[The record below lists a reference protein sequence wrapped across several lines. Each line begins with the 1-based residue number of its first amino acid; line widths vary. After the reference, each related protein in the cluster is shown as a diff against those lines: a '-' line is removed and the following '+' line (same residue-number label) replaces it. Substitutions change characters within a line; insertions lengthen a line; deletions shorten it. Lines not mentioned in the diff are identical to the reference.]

1 MIFYIY
7 ILFERVYVK
16 GSVIM
21 MKRVLMA
28 TLCLSCVTL
37 GGHAIDINI
46 PGADPTVSK
55 DAYQN
60 YRKTDADAQ
69 QMERDVE
76 KDIKTYM
83 PKQVVGN
90 GEFDLNDIIYSNREL
105 NHALDFS
112 SSIFILKEDGANVK
126 FTMPYS
132 SRYGNT
138 EKIADGTPAFRNAM
152 IMSPDGM
159 MAYELRHQPAGNN
172 WEDSKIPYSKL
183 TVDDMKVIAEKT
195 AGVFRGDDHSLY
207 AGKFTY
213 PTVEKATW
221 DVTYAKDAP
230 MVGSLNFT
238 MKNTPTISYHVGY
251 NFMPRKQFS
260 VLKAQGVDKTKDM
273 IMSPLV
279 NYVLPSIEPAKD
291 IFSKSKAL
299 TINDFTFLTLKTSK
313 MIREDKNDS
322 YMYVYDS
329 DQYREGI
336 MVMPVEADDIQH
348 PDKIFPKAVRS
359 IILTDKYSM
368 HQPIQFA
375 TVWNDAMPS
384 VYIQIKRPKTT
395 IYMLISHDKQ
405 YVYNHFIMT
414 NNARPLIEKDLRD
427 IVQYVDTNNNKD
439 YYNTFLSGLGAK
451 MPKDMATVDIK
462 STK

>member
-1 MIFYIY
+1 
-7 ILFERVYVK
+7 
-16 GSVIM
+16 M
-21 MKRVLMA
+21 MKRALMVA
-28 TLCLSCVTL
+28 LCFSFVTL
-37 GGHAIDINI
+37 GSQAIDINI
-46 PGADPTVSK
+46 PGADSTVSK

-60 YRKTDADAQ
+60 YRKTNADAR
-69 QMERDVE
+69 QMERNVE
-76 KDIKTYM
+76 TDIKTYM

-90 GEFDLNDIIYSNREL
+90 GELDLNDVIYSNREL

-112 SSIFILKEDGANVK
+112 LSVFILKEDGANIK

-138 EKIADGTPAFRNAM
+138 EKIEDGTSIFRNAM
-152 IMSPDGM
+152 IMSPNGVIG
-159 MAYELRHQPAGNN
+159 YELRHQPAGNN

-183 TVDDMKVIAEKT
+183 TIDDMKAIAEKT

-221 DVTYAKDAP
+221 DVTYAKDVP

-260 VLKAQGVDKTKDM
+260 VLKAQGVDKAQDM

-291 IFSKSKAL
+291 ILSKSKAL
-299 TINDFTFLTLKTSK
+299 KINDFTFLTLKTSK
-313 MIREDKNDS
+313 MIREDKNNS

-336 MVMPVEADDIQH
+336 MVMPVEDEDIQH
-348 PDKIFPKAVRS
+348 PEKIFPKAVRS
-359 IILTDKYSM
+359 IILNDKYSKR
-368 HQPIQFA
+368 QPIQFA

-384 VYIQIKRPKTT
+384 VYMQIKRPKTT

-414 NNARPLIEKDLRD
+414 YNTSSLVEKDLRD
-427 IVQYVDTNNNKD
+427 IVQYIDTNNNKD
-439 YYNTFLSGLGAK
+439 YYNTFQSGLGAK
-451 MPKDMATVDIK
+451 MPNDMATVDIK
-462 STK
+462 NTK

>member
-1 MIFYIY
+1 
-7 ILFERVYVK
+7 
-16 GSVIM
+16 M
-21 MKRVLMA
+21 MKRALLT
-28 TLCLSCVTL
+28 TLCFSFVTL
-37 GGHAIDINI
+37 GSQAIDINI
-46 PGADPTVSK
+46 PGADSTVSK

-60 YRKTDADAQ
+60 YRKTNADAR
-69 QMERDVE
+69 QMEWNVE
-76 KDIKTYM
+76 TDIKTYM

-90 GEFDLNDIIYSNREL
+90 GELDLNDVIYSNREL

-112 SSIFILKEDGANVK
+112 SSVFILKEDGANIK

-138 EKIADGTPAFRNAM
+138 EKIEDGTSIFRNAM
-152 IMSPDGM
+152 IMSPNGVIG
-159 MAYELRHQPAGNN
+159 YELRHQPAGNN

-183 TVDDMKVIAEKT
+183 TIDDMKAIAEKT

-260 VLKAQGVDKTKDM
+260 VLKAQGVDKAQDM

-291 IFSKSKAL
+291 ILSKSKAL
-299 TINDFTFLTLKTSK
+299 KINDFTFLTLKTSK
-313 MIREDKNDS
+313 MIREDKNNS

-336 MVMPVEADDIQH
+336 MVMPVEDEDIQH
-348 PDKIFPKAVRS
+348 PEKIFPKAVRS
-359 IILTDKYSM
+359 IILNDKYSKR
-368 HQPIQFA
+368 QPIQFA

-384 VYIQIKRPKTT
+384 VYMQIKRPKTT

-414 NNARPLIEKDLRD
+414 YNTSSLVEKDLRD
-427 IVQYVDTNNNKD
+427 IVQYIDTNNNKD
-439 YYNTFLSGLGAK
+439 YYNTFQSGLGAK
-451 MPKDMATVDIK
+451 MPNDMATVDIK
-462 STK
+462 NTK

>member
-1 MIFYIY
+1 
-7 ILFERVYVK
+7 
-16 GSVIM
+16 M
-21 MKRVLMA
+21 MKRALLA
-28 TLCLSCVTL
+28 TLCFSFVTL
-37 GGHAIDINI
+37 GSQAIDINI
-46 PGADPTVSK
+46 PGADSTVSK
-55 DAYQN
+55 DAFQN
-60 YRKTDADAQ
+60 YRKTDADAR
-69 QMERDVE
+69 QMERNVE
-76 KDIKTYM
+76 TDIKTYM

-90 GEFDLNDIIYSNREL
+90 GELDLNDVIYSNREL

-112 SSIFILKEDGANVK
+112 SSVFILKEDGANIK

-138 EKIADGTPAFRNAM
+138 EKIEDGTSAFRNAM
-152 IMSPDGM
+152 IMSPNGVIG
-159 MAYELRHQPAGNN
+159 YELRHQPAGNN

-183 TVDDMKVIAEKT
+183 IIDDMKAIAEKT

-260 VLKAQGVDKTKDM
+260 VLKAQGVDKAQDM

-291 IFSKSKAL
+291 ILSKSKAL
-299 TINDFTFLTLKTSK
+299 KINDFTFLTLKTSK
-313 MIREDKNDS
+313 MIREDKNNS

-336 MVMPVEADDIQH
+336 MVMPVEDEDIQH
-348 PDKIFPKAVRS
+348 PEKIFPKAVRS
-359 IILTDKYSM
+359 IILNDKYSKR
-368 HQPIQFA
+368 QPIQFA

-384 VYIQIKRPKTT
+384 VYMQIKRPKTT

-414 NNARPLIEKDLRD
+414 YNTSSLVEKDLRD
-427 IVQYVDTNNNKD
+427 IVQYIDTNNNKD
-439 YYNTFLSGLGAK
+439 YYNTFQSGLGAK
-451 MPKDMATVDIK
+451 MPNDMATVDIK
-462 STK
+462 NTK

>member
-1 MIFYIY
+1 
-7 ILFERVYVK
+7 
-16 GSVIM
+16 M
-21 MKRVLMA
+21 MKRALLA
-28 TLCLSCVTL
+28 TLCFSFVTL
-37 GGHAIDINI
+37 GSQAIDINI
-46 PGADPTVSK
+46 PGADSTVSK
-55 DAYQN
+55 DAFQN
-60 YRKTDADAQ
+60 YRKTDADAR
-69 QMERDVE
+69 QMERNVE
-76 KDIKTYM
+76 TDIKTYM

-90 GEFDLNDIIYSNREL
+90 GELDLNDVIYSNREL

-112 SSIFILKEDGANVK
+112 SSVFILKEDGANIK

-138 EKIADGTPAFRNAM
+138 EKIEDGTSAFRNAM
-152 IMSPDGM
+152 IMSPNGVIG
-159 MAYELRHQPAGNN
+159 YELRHQPAGNN

-183 TVDDMKVIAEKT
+183 TIDDMKAIAEKT

-260 VLKAQGVDKTKDM
+260 VLKEQGVDKAQDM

-291 IFSKSKAL
+291 ILSKSKAL
-299 TINDFTFLTLKTSK
+299 KINDFTFLTLKTSK
-313 MIREDKNDS
+313 MIREDKNNS

-329 DQYREGI
+329 NQYREGI
-336 MVMPVEADDIQH
+336 MVMPVEDEDIQH
-348 PDKIFPKAVRS
+348 PEKIFPKAVRS
-359 IILTDKYSM
+359 IILNDKYSKR
-368 HQPIQFA
+368 QPIQFA
-375 TVWNDAMPS
+375 TVWNDALPS
-384 VYIQIKRPKTT
+384 VYMQIKRPKTT

-414 NNARPLIEKDLRD
+414 YNTSSLVEKDLRD

-439 YYNTFLSGLGAK
+439 YYNTFQSGLGAK
-451 MPKDMATVDIK
+451 MPNDMATVDIK
-462 STK
+462 NTK

>member
-1 MIFYIY
+1 
-7 ILFERVYVK
+7 
-16 GSVIM
+16 M
-21 MKRVLMA
+21 MKRALLT
-28 TLCLSCVTL
+28 TLCFSFVTL
-37 GGHAIDINI
+37 GSQAIDINI

-55 DAYQN
+55 DSYQN
-60 YRKTDADAQ
+60 YRKTDADAR
-69 QMERDVE
+69 QMERNVE
-76 KDIKTYM
+76 TDIKTYM

-90 GEFDLNDIIYSNREL
+90 GELDLNDVIYSNREL

-112 SSIFILKEDGANVK
+112 SSVFILKEDGANVK

-138 EKIADGTPAFRNAM
+138 EKIEDGTSAFRNAM
-152 IMSPDGM
+152 IMSPNGVIG
-159 MAYELRHQPAGNN
+159 YELRHQPAGNN

-183 TVDDMKVIAEKT
+183 TIDDMKAIAEKT

-207 AGKFTY
+207 AGKFMY
-213 PTVEKATW
+213 PPIEKATW
-221 DVTYAKDAP
+221 DVTYAKGAP

-238 MKNTPTISYHVGY
+238 MKNTPTISYHIGY

-260 VLKAQGVDKTKDM
+260 VLKAQGVDKAQDM
-273 IMSPLV
+273 IMSSLV

-291 IFSKSKAL
+291 ILSKSKAL
-299 TINDFTFLTLKTSK
+299 KINEFTFLTLKTSK
-313 MIREDKNDS
+313 MMREDKNNS

-336 MVMPVEADDIQH
+336 MVMPVEDEDIQH
-348 PDKIFPKAVRS
+348 PEKIFPKAVRS
-359 IILTDKYSM
+359 IILNDKYSKR
-368 HQPIQFA
+368 QPIQFA

-384 VYIQIKRPKTT
+384 VYMQIKRPKTT

-405 YVYNHFIMT
+405 YVYNHFIMSYNT
-414 NNARPLIEKDLRD
+414 SALVEKDLRD

-439 YYNTFLSGLGAK
+439 YYNTFQSGLGAK
-451 MPKDMATVDIK
+451 MPNDMATVDIK
-462 STK
+462 NTK

>member
-1 MIFYIY
+1 
-7 ILFERVYVK
+7 
-16 GSVIM
+16 M
-21 MKRVLMA
+21 MKRALLT
-28 TLCLSCVTL
+28 TLCFSFVTL
-37 GGHAIDINI
+37 GSQAIDINI

-55 DAYQN
+55 DSYQN
-60 YRKTDADAQ
+60 YRKTDADAR
-69 QMERDVE
+69 QMERNVE
-76 KDIKTYM
+76 TDIKTYM

-90 GEFDLNDIIYSNREL
+90 GELDLNDVIYSNREL

-112 SSIFILKEDGANVK
+112 SSVFILKEDGANIK

-138 EKIADGTPAFRNAM
+138 EKIEDGTSAFRNAM
-152 IMSPDGM
+152 IMSPNGVIG
-159 MAYELRHQPAGNN
+159 YELRHQPAGNN

-183 TVDDMKVIAEKT
+183 IIDDMKAIAEKT

-260 VLKAQGVDKTKDM
+260 VLKAQGVDKAQDM

-291 IFSKSKAL
+291 ILSKSKAL
-299 TINDFTFLTLKTSK
+299 KINDFTFLTLKTSK
-313 MIREDKNDS
+313 MIREDKNNS

-336 MVMPVEADDIQH
+336 MVMPVEDEDIQH
-348 PDKIFPKAVRS
+348 PEKIFPKAVRS
-359 IILTDKYSM
+359 IILNDKYSKR
-368 HQPIQFA
+368 QPIQFA

-384 VYIQIKRPKTT
+384 VYMQIKRPKTT

-414 NNARPLIEKDLRD
+414 YNTSSLVEKDLRD
-427 IVQYVDTNNNKD
+427 IVQYIDTNNNKD
-439 YYNTFLSGLGAK
+439 YYNTFQSGLGAK
-451 MPKDMATVDIK
+451 MPNDMATVDIK
-462 STK
+462 NTK

>member
-1 MIFYIY
+1 
-7 ILFERVYVK
+7 
-16 GSVIM
+16 M
-21 MKRVLMA
+21 MKRALMVA
-28 TLCLSCVTL
+28 LCFSFVTL
-37 GGHAIDINI
+37 GSQAIDINI

-55 DAYQN
+55 DSYQN
-60 YRKTDADAQ
+60 YRKTDADAR
-69 QMERDVE
+69 QMERNIE
-76 KDIKTYM
+76 TDIKTYM

-90 GEFDLNDIIYSNREL
+90 GELDLNDVIYSNREL

-112 SSIFILKEDGANVK
+112 SSVFILKEDGANIK

-138 EKIADGTPAFRNAM
+138 EKIEDGTSAFRNAM
-152 IMSPDGM
+152 IMSPNGVIG
-159 MAYELRHQPAGNN
+159 YELRHQPAGNN

-183 TVDDMKVIAEKT
+183 TIDDMKAIAEKT

-221 DVTYAKDAP
+221 DVTYAKDVP

-260 VLKAQGVDKTKDM
+260 VLKAQGVDKAQDM

-291 IFSKSKAL
+291 ILSKSKAL
-299 TINDFTFLTLKTSK
+299 KINDFTFLTLKTSK
-313 MIREDKNDS
+313 MIREDKNNS

-336 MVMPVEADDIQH
+336 MVMPVEDEDIQH
-348 PDKIFPKAVRS
+348 PEKIFPKAVRS
-359 IILTDKYSM
+359 IILNDKYSKR
-368 HQPIQFA
+368 QPIQFA

-384 VYIQIKRPKTT
+384 VYMQIKRPKTT

-414 NNARPLIEKDLRD
+414 YNTSSLVEKDLRD
-427 IVQYVDTNNNKD
+427 IVQYIDTNNNKD
-439 YYNTFLSGLGAK
+439 YYNTFQSGLGAK
-451 MPKDMATVDIK
+451 MPNDMATVDIK
-462 STK
+462 NTK

>member
-1 MIFYIY
+1 
-7 ILFERVYVK
+7 
-16 GSVIM
+16 M
-21 MKRVLMA
+21 MKRALMA
-28 TLCLSCVTL
+28 ALCFSFVTL
-37 GGHAIDINI
+37 GSQAIDINI
-46 PGADPTVSK
+46 PGADLTVSK

-112 SSIFILKEDGANVK
+112 SSVFILKEDGANVK

-138 EKIADGTPAFRNAM
+138 EKIEDGTSAFRNAM
-152 IMSPDGM
+152 IMSPNGVIG
-159 MAYELRHQPAGNN
+159 YELRHQPAGNN

-183 TVDDMKVIAEKT
+183 TIDDMKAIAEKT

-207 AGKFTY
+207 AGKFMY

-221 DVTYAKDAP
+221 DVTYAKGAT

-238 MKNTPTISYHVGY
+238 MKNTPTISYHIGY
-251 NFMPRKQFS
+251 NFMPRKQVS
-260 VLKAQGVDKTKDM
+260 VLQTQGVDKAQEL

-279 NYVLPSIEPAKD
+279 NYVLPSIEPAKNTL
-291 IFSKSKAL
+291 SKGKAL
-299 TINDFTFLTLKTSK
+299 KINDFTFLTLKTSK

-336 MVMPVEADDIQH
+336 MVMPVEDEDIQH
-348 PDKIFPKAVRS
+348 PEKIFPKAVRS
-359 IILTDKYSM
+359 IILNDKYSKR
-368 HQPIQFA
+368 QPIQFA

-384 VYIQIKRPKTT
+384 VYMQIKRPKTT

-414 NNARPLIEKDLRD
+414 YNTSSLNEKDLRD
-427 IVQYVDTNNNKD
+427 IVQYVDTNNDKD
-439 YYNTFLSGLGAK
+439 YYNTFQSGLGAK
-451 MPKDMATVDIK
+451 MPNDMATVDIK
-462 STK
+462 NTK

>member
-1 MIFYIY
+1 
-7 ILFERVYVK
+7 
-16 GSVIM
+16 M
-21 MKRVLMA
+21 MKRALMA
-28 TLCLSCVTL
+28 ALCFSFVTL
-37 GGHAIDINI
+37 GSQAIDINI

-55 DAYQN
+55 DSYQN
-60 YRKTDADAQ
+60 YRKTDADAR
-69 QMERDVE
+69 QMERNVE
-76 KDIKTYM
+76 TDIKTYM

-90 GEFDLNDIIYSNREL
+90 GELDLNDVIYSNREL

-112 SSIFILKEDGANVK
+112 SSVFILKEDGANIK

-138 EKIADGTPAFRNAM
+138 EKIEDGTSAFRNAM
-152 IMSPDGM
+152 IMSPNGVIG
-159 MAYELRHQPAGNN
+159 YELRHQPAGNN

-183 TVDDMKVIAEKT
+183 TIDDMKAIAEKT

-260 VLKAQGVDKTKDM
+260 VLKEQGVDKAQDM

-291 IFSKSKAL
+291 ILSKSKAL
-299 TINDFTFLTLKTSK
+299 KINDFTFLTLKTSK
-313 MIREDKNDS
+313 MIREDKNNS

-329 DQYREGI
+329 NQYREGI
-336 MVMPVEADDIQH
+336 MVMPVEDEDIQH
-348 PDKIFPKAVRS
+348 PEKIFPKAVRS
-359 IILTDKYSM
+359 IILNDKYSKR
-368 HQPIQFA
+368 QPIQFA
-375 TVWNDAMPS
+375 TVWNDALPS
-384 VYIQIKRPKTT
+384 VYMQIKRPKTT

-414 NNARPLIEKDLRD
+414 YNTSSLVEKDLRD

-439 YYNTFLSGLGAK
+439 YYNTFQSGLGAK
-451 MPKDMATVDIK
+451 MPNDMATVDIK
-462 STK
+462 NTK

>member
-1 MIFYIY
+1 
-7 ILFERVYVK
+7 
-16 GSVIM
+16 M
-21 MKRVLMA
+21 MKRALMA
-28 TLCLSCVTL
+28 ALCFSFVTL
-37 GGHAIDINI
+37 GSQAIDINI
-46 PGADPTVSK
+46 PGADSTVSK

-60 YRKTDADAQ
+60 YRKTNADAR
-69 QMERDVE
+69 QMEWNVE
-76 KDIKTYM
+76 TDIKTYM

-90 GEFDLNDIIYSNREL
+90 GELDLNDVIYSNREL

-112 SSIFILKEDGANVK
+112 SSVFILKEDGANVK

-138 EKIADGTPAFRNAM
+138 EKIEDGTSAFRNAM
-152 IMSPDGM
+152 IMSPNGVIG
-159 MAYELRHQPAGNN
+159 YELRHQPAGNN

-183 TVDDMKVIAEKT
+183 TIDDMKAIAEKT
-195 AGVFRGDDHSLY
+195 AGVFCGDDHSLY

-260 VLKAQGVDKTKDM
+260 VLKAQGVDKAQDM

-291 IFSKSKAL
+291 ILSKSKAL
-299 TINDFTFLTLKTSK
+299 KINDFTFLTLKTSK
-313 MIREDKNDS
+313 MIREDKNNS

-336 MVMPVEADDIQH
+336 MVMPVEDEDIQH
-348 PDKIFPKAVRS
+348 PEKIFPKAVRS
-359 IILTDKYSM
+359 IILNDKYSKR
-368 HQPIQFA
+368 QPIQFA

-384 VYIQIKRPKTT
+384 VYMQIKRPKTT

-414 NNARPLIEKDLRD
+414 YNTSSLVEKDLRD
-427 IVQYVDTNNNKD
+427 IVQYIDTNNNKD
-439 YYNTFLSGLGAK
+439 YYNTFQSGLGAK
-451 MPKDMATVDIK
+451 MPNDMATVDIK
-462 STK
+462 NTK

>member
-1 MIFYIY
+1 
-7 ILFERVYVK
+7 
-16 GSVIM
+16 M
-21 MKRVLMA
+21 MKRALMA
-28 TLCLSCVTL
+28 ALCFSFVTL
-37 GGHAIDINI
+37 GSQAIDINI
-46 PGADPTVSK
+46 PGADSTVSK

-60 YRKTDADAQ
+60 YRKTNADAR
-69 QMERDVE
+69 QMEWNVE
-76 KDIKTYM
+76 TDIKTYM

-90 GEFDLNDIIYSNREL
+90 GELDLNDVIYSNREL

-112 SSIFILKEDGANVK
+112 SSVFILKEDGANVK

-138 EKIADGTPAFRNAM
+138 EKIEDGTSAFRNAM
-152 IMSPDGM
+152 IMSPNGVIG
-159 MAYELRHQPAGNN
+159 YELRHQPAGNN

-183 TVDDMKVIAEKT
+183 TIDDMKAIAEKT

-260 VLKAQGVDKTKDM
+260 VLKAQGVDKAQDM

-279 NYVLPSIEPAKD
+279 NYVLPSIEPAKG
-291 IFSKSKAL
+291 ILSKSKAL
-299 TINDFTFLTLKTSK
+299 KINDFTFLTLKTSK
-313 MIREDKNDS
+313 MIREDKNNS

-336 MVMPVEADDIQH
+336 MVMPVEDEDIQH
-348 PDKIFPKAVRS
+348 PEKIFPKAVRS
-359 IILTDKYSM
+359 IILNDKYSKR
-368 HQPIQFA
+368 QPIQFA

-384 VYIQIKRPKTT
+384 VYMQIKRPKTT

-414 NNARPLIEKDLRD
+414 YNTSSLVEKDLRD
-427 IVQYVDTNNNKD
+427 IVQYIDTNNNKD
-439 YYNTFLSGLGAK
+439 YYNTFQSGLGAK
-451 MPKDMATVDIK
+451 MPNDMATVDIK
-462 STK
+462 NTK

>member
-1 MIFYIY
+1 
-7 ILFERVYVK
+7 
-16 GSVIM
+16 M
-21 MKRVLMA
+21 MKRALMVA
-28 TLCLSCVTL
+28 LGFSFVTL
-37 GGHAIDINI
+37 GSQAIDINI

-112 SSIFILKEDGANVK
+112 SSVFILKEDGANVK

-138 EKIADGTPAFRNAM
+138 EKIEDGTSAFRNAM
-152 IMSPDGM
+152 IMSPNGVIG
-159 MAYELRHQPAGNN
+159 YELRHQPAGNN

-183 TVDDMKVIAEKT
+183 TIDDMKAIAEKT

-207 AGKFTY
+207 AGKFMY
-213 PTVEKATW
+213 PPIEKATW
-221 DVTYAKDAP
+221 DVTYAKGAP

-238 MKNTPTISYHVGY
+238 MKNTPTISYHIGY

-260 VLKAQGVDKTKDM
+260 VLKAQGVDKAQDM
-273 IMSPLV
+273 IMSSLV

-299 TINDFTFLTLKTSK
+299 KINEFTFLTLKTSK
-313 MIREDKNDS
+313 MMREDKNNS

-336 MVMPVEADDIQH
+336 MVMPVEDEDIQH
-348 PDKIFPKAVRS
+348 PEKIFPKAVRS
-359 IILTDKYSM
+359 IILNDKYSKR
-368 HQPIQFA
+368 QPIQFA

-384 VYIQIKRPKTT
+384 VYMQIKRPKTT

-414 NNARPLIEKDLRD
+414 YNTNSLVEKYLRD

-439 YYNTFLSGLGAK
+439 YYNTFQSGLGAK
-451 MPKDMATVDIK
+451 MPNDMATVDIK
-462 STK
+462 NAK

>member
-1 MIFYIY
+1 
-7 ILFERVYVK
+7 
-16 GSVIM
+16 M

-55 DAYQN
+55 NAYQN

-138 EKIADGTPAFRNAM
+138 EKIADGTPAFRN
-152 IMSPDGM
+152 
-159 MAYELRHQPAGNN
+159 
-172 WEDSKIPYSKL
+172 
-183 TVDDMKVIAEKT
+183 
-195 AGVFRGDDHSLY
+195 Y

-251 NFMPRKQFS
+251 NFMPRRQFS
-260 VLKAQGVDKTKDM
+260 VLKSQGVDKAKDT

-291 IFSKSKAL
+291 ILSKSKAL
-299 TINDFTFLTLKTSK
+299 RINDFTFLTLKTSK

-336 MVMPVEADDIQH
+336 MVMPVEAEDIQH
-348 PDKIFPKAVRS
+348 PEKIFPKAVRS

-384 VYIQIKRPKTT
+384 VYMQIKRPKTT

-414 NNARPLIEKDLRD
+414 YNTSSLVEKDLRD
-427 IVQYVDTNNNKD
+427 ILQYVDTNNNKD
-439 YYNTFLSGLGAK
+439 YYNTFQSGLGAK

-462 STK
+462 NAK

>member
-1 MIFYIY
+1 
-7 ILFERVYVK
+7 
-16 GSVIM
+16 M
-21 MKRVLMA
+21 MKRALMA
-28 TLCLSCVTL
+28 ALCFSFVTL
-37 GGHAIDINI
+37 GSQAIDINI
-46 PGADPTVSK
+46 PGADSTVSK

-60 YRKTDADAQ
+60 YRKTNADAR
-69 QMERDVE
+69 QMEWNVE
-76 KDIKTYM
+76 TDIKTYM

-90 GEFDLNDIIYSNREL
+90 GELDLNDVIYSNREL

-112 SSIFILKEDGANVK
+112 SSVFILKEDGANVK

-138 EKIADGTPAFRNAM
+138 EKIEDGTSAFRNAM
-152 IMSPDGM
+152 IMSPNGVIG
-159 MAYELRHQPAGNN
+159 YELRHQPAGNN

-183 TVDDMKVIAEKT
+183 TIDDMKAIAEKT

-260 VLKAQGVDKTKDM
+260 VLKAQGVDKAQDM

-291 IFSKSKAL
+291 ILSKSKAL
-299 TINDFTFLTLKTSK
+299 KINDFTFLTLKTSK
-313 MIREDKNDS
+313 MIREDKNNS

-329 DQYREGI
+329 NQYREGI
-336 MVMPVEADDIQH
+336 MVMPVEDEDIQH
-348 PDKIFPKAVRS
+348 PEKIFPKAVRS
-359 IILTDKYSM
+359 IILNDKYSKR
-368 HQPIQFA
+368 QPIQFA

-384 VYIQIKRPKTT
+384 VYMQIKRPKTT

-414 NNARPLIEKDLRD
+414 YNTSSLVEKDLRD
-427 IVQYVDTNNNKD
+427 IVQYIDTNNNKD
-439 YYNTFLSGLGAK
+439 YYNTFQSGLGAK
-451 MPKDMATVDIK
+451 MPNDMATVDIK
-462 STK
+462 NTK

>member
-1 MIFYIY
+1 
-7 ILFERVYVK
+7 
-16 GSVIM
+16 M
-21 MKRVLMA
+21 MKRALMVA
-28 TLCLSCVTL
+28 LCFSFVTL
-37 GGHAIDINI
+37 GSQAIDINI

-55 DAYQN
+55 DSYQN
-60 YRKTDADAQ
+60 YRKTDADAR
-69 QMERDVE
+69 QMERNVE
-76 KDIKTYM
+76 TDIKTYM

-90 GEFDLNDIIYSNREL
+90 GELDLNDVIYSNREL

-112 SSIFILKEDGANVK
+112 SSVFILKEDGANIK

-138 EKIADGTPAFRNAM
+138 EKIEDGTSIFRNAM
-152 IMSPDGM
+152 IMSPNGVIG
-159 MAYELRHQPAGNN
+159 YELRHQPAGNN

-183 TVDDMKVIAEKT
+183 TIDDMKAIAEKT

-221 DVTYAKDAP
+221 DVTYAKDVP

-260 VLKAQGVDKTKDM
+260 VLKAQGVDKAQDM

-291 IFSKSKAL
+291 ILSKSKAL
-299 TINDFTFLTLKTSK
+299 KINDFTFLTLKTSK
-313 MIREDKNDS
+313 MIREDKNNS

-336 MVMPVEADDIQH
+336 MVMPVEDEDIQH
-348 PDKIFPKAVRS
+348 PEKIFPKAVRS
-359 IILTDKYSM
+359 IILNDKYSKR
-368 HQPIQFA
+368 QPIQFA

-384 VYIQIKRPKTT
+384 VYMQIKRPKTT

-414 NNARPLIEKDLRD
+414 YNTSSLVEKDLRD
-427 IVQYVDTNNNKD
+427 IVQYVDTNNNKG
-439 YYNTFLSGLGAK
+439 YYNTFQSGLGAK
-451 MPKDMATVDIK
+451 MPNDMATVDIK
-462 STK
+462 NTK

>member
-1 MIFYIY
+1 
-7 ILFERVYVK
+7 
-16 GSVIM
+16 M
-21 MKRVLMA
+21 MKRALMA
-28 TLCLSCVTL
+28 ALCFSFVTL
-37 GGHAIDINI
+37 GSQAIDINI
-46 PGADPTVSK
+46 PGADSTVSK

-60 YRKTDADAQ
+60 YRKTNADAR
-69 QMERDVE
+69 QMEWNVE
-76 KDIKTYM
+76 TDIKTYM

-90 GEFDLNDIIYSNREL
+90 GELDLNDVIYSNREL

-112 SSIFILKEDGANVK
+112 SSVFILKEDGANIK

-132 SRYGNT
+132 SRYGNI
-138 EKIADGTPAFRNAM
+138 EKIEDGTSAFRNAM
-152 IMSPDGM
+152 IMSPNGVIG
-159 MAYELRHQPAGNN
+159 YELRHQPAGNN

-183 TVDDMKVIAEKT
+183 TIDDMKAIAEKT

-221 DVTYAKDAP
+221 DVTYAKDVP

-260 VLKAQGVDKTKDM
+260 VLKAQGVDKAQDM

-291 IFSKSKAL
+291 ILSKSKAL
-299 TINDFTFLTLKTSK
+299 KINDFTFLTLKTSK
-313 MIREDKNDS
+313 MIREDKNNS

-336 MVMPVEADDIQH
+336 MVMPVEDEDIQH
-348 PDKIFPKAVRS
+348 PEKIFPKAVRS
-359 IILTDKYSM
+359 IILNDKYSKR
-368 HQPIQFA
+368 QPIQFA

-384 VYIQIKRPKTT
+384 VYMQIKRPKTT

-414 NNARPLIEKDLRD
+414 YNTSSLVEKDLRD
-427 IVQYVDTNNNKD
+427 IVQYIDTNNNKD
-439 YYNTFLSGLGAK
+439 YYNTFQSGLGAK
-451 MPKDMATVDIK
+451 MPNDMATVDIK
-462 STK
+462 NTK

>member
-1 MIFYIY
+1 
-7 ILFERVYVK
+7 
-16 GSVIM
+16 M
-21 MKRVLMA
+21 MKRALMA
-28 TLCLSCVTL
+28 ALCFSFVTL
-37 GGHAIDINI
+37 GSQAIDINI
-46 PGADPTVSK
+46 PGADSTVSK

-60 YRKTDADAQ
+60 YRKTDADAR
-69 QMERDVE
+69 QMERNVE
-76 KDIKTYM
+76 TDIKTYM

-90 GEFDLNDIIYSNREL
+90 GELDLNDVIYSNREL

-112 SSIFILKEDGANVK
+112 SSVFILKEDGANIK

-138 EKIADGTPAFRNAM
+138 EKIEDGTSIFRNAM
-152 IMSPDGM
+152 IMSPNGVIG
-159 MAYELRHQPAGNN
+159 YELRHQPAGNN

-183 TVDDMKVIAEKT
+183 TIDDMKAIAEKT

-221 DVTYAKDAP
+221 DVTYAKDVP

-260 VLKAQGVDKTKDM
+260 VLKAQGVDKAQDM

-291 IFSKSKAL
+291 ILSKSKAL
-299 TINDFTFLTLKTSK
+299 KINDFTFLTLKTSK
-313 MIREDKNDS
+313 MIREDKNNS

-336 MVMPVEADDIQH
+336 MVMPVEDEDIQH
-348 PDKIFPKAVRS
+348 PEKIFPKAVRS
-359 IILTDKYSM
+359 IILNDKYSKR
-368 HQPIQFA
+368 QPIQFA

-384 VYIQIKRPKTT
+384 VYMQIKRPKTT

-414 NNARPLIEKDLRD
+414 YNTSSLVEKDLRD
-427 IVQYVDTNNNKD
+427 IVQYIDTNNNKD
-439 YYNTFLSGLGAK
+439 YYNTFQSGLGAK
-451 MPKDMATVDIK
+451 MPNDMATVDIK
-462 STK
+462 NTK

>member
-1 MIFYIY
+1 
-7 ILFERVYVK
+7 
-16 GSVIM
+16 M
-21 MKRVLMA
+21 MKRALMA
-28 TLCLSCVTL
+28 ALCFSFETL
-37 GGHAIDINI
+37 GSQAIDINI

-60 YRKTDADAQ
+60 YRKTNADAQ
-69 QMERDVE
+69 QMERDIE

-183 TVDDMKVIAEKT
+183 TVDDMKAIAEKT

-238 MKNTPTISYHVGY
+238 MKNIPTISYHVGY

-260 VLKAQGVDKTKDM
+260 VLKAQGVDRTKDM
-273 IMSPLV
+273 IMFPLV

-291 IFSKSKAL
+291 ILSKSKAL

-313 MIREDKNDS
+313 MMREDKNNS

-336 MVMPVEADDIQH
+336 MVMPVEDEDIQH
-348 PDKIFPKAVRS
+348 PEKIFPKAVRS
-359 IILTDKYSM
+359 IILNDKYSKR
-368 HQPIQFA
+368 QPIQFA

-384 VYIQIKRPKTT
+384 VYMQIKRPKTT

-414 NNARPLIEKDLRD
+414 YNTSSLVEKDLRD

-439 YYNTFLSGLGAK
+439 YYNTFQSGLGAK
-451 MPKDMATVDIK
+451 MPNDMATVDIK
-462 STK
+462 NTK

>member
-1 MIFYIY
+1 
-7 ILFERVYVK
+7 
-16 GSVIM
+16 M
-21 MKRVLMA
+21 MKRALLA
-28 TLCLSCVTL
+28 TLCFSFVTL
-37 GGHAIDINI
+37 GSQAIGINI

-55 DAYQN
+55 DSYQN
-60 YRKTDADAQ
+60 YRKTDADAR
-69 QMERDVE
+69 QMERNVE
-76 KDIKTYM
+76 TDIKTYM

-90 GEFDLNDIIYSNREL
+90 GELDLNDVIYSNREL

-112 SSIFILKEDGANVK
+112 SSVFILKEDGANIK

-138 EKIADGTPAFRNAM
+138 EKIEDGTSAFRNAM
-152 IMSPDGM
+152 IMSPNGVIG
-159 MAYELRHQPAGNN
+159 YELRHQPAGNN

-183 TVDDMKVIAEKT
+183 TIDDMKAIAEKT

-221 DVTYAKDAP
+221 DVTYAKDVP

-260 VLKAQGVDKTKDM
+260 VLKAQGVDKAQDM

-291 IFSKSKAL
+291 ILSKSKAL
-299 TINDFTFLTLKTSK
+299 KINDFTFLTLKTSK
-313 MIREDKNDS
+313 MIREDKNNS

-336 MVMPVEADDIQH
+336 MVMPVEDEDIQH
-348 PDKIFPKAVRS
+348 PEKIFPKAVRS
-359 IILTDKYSM
+359 IILNDKYSKR
-368 HQPIQFA
+368 QPIQFA
-375 TVWNDAMPS
+375 TVWNDALPS
-384 VYIQIKRPKTT
+384 VYMQIKRPKTT

-414 NNARPLIEKDLRD
+414 YNTSSLVEKDLRD
-427 IVQYVDTNNNKD
+427 IVQYIDTNNNKD
-439 YYNTFLSGLGAK
+439 YYNTFQSGLGAK
-451 MPKDMATVDIK
+451 MPNDMATVDIK
-462 STK
+462 NTK

>member
-1 MIFYIY
+1 
-7 ILFERVYVK
+7 
-16 GSVIM
+16 M
-21 MKRVLMA
+21 MKRALMA
-28 TLCLSCVTL
+28 ALCFSFVTL
-37 GGHAIDINI
+37 GSQAIDINI

-55 DAYQN
+55 DSYQN
-60 YRKTDADAQ
+60 YRKTDADAR
-69 QMERDVE
+69 QMERNVE
-76 KDIKTYM
+76 TDIKTYM

-90 GEFDLNDIIYSNREL
+90 GELDLNDVIYSNREL

-112 SSIFILKEDGANVK
+112 SSVFILKEDGANIK

-138 EKIADGTPAFRNAM
+138 EKIEDGTSIFRNAM
-152 IMSPDGM
+152 IMSPNGVIG
-159 MAYELRHQPAGNN
+159 YELRHQPAGNN

-183 TVDDMKVIAEKT
+183 TIDDMKAIAEKT

-221 DVTYAKDAP
+221 DVTYAKDVP

-260 VLKAQGVDKTKDM
+260 VLKAQGVDKAQDM

-291 IFSKSKAL
+291 ILSKSKAL
-299 TINDFTFLTLKTSK
+299 KINDFTFLTLKTSK
-313 MIREDKNDS
+313 MIREDKNNS

-336 MVMPVEADDIQH
+336 MVMPVEDEDIQH
-348 PDKIFPKAVRS
+348 PEKIFPKAVRS
-359 IILTDKYSM
+359 IILNDKYSKR
-368 HQPIQFA
+368 QPIQFA

-384 VYIQIKRPKTT
+384 VYMQIKRPKTT

-414 NNARPLIEKDLRD
+414 YNTSSLVEKDLRD
-427 IVQYVDTNNNKD
+427 IVQYVDTNNNKG
-439 YYNTFLSGLGAK
+439 YYNTFQSGLGAK
-451 MPKDMATVDIK
+451 MPNDMATVDIK
-462 STK
+462 NTK

>member
-1 MIFYIY
+1 
-7 ILFERVYVK
+7 
-16 GSVIM
+16 M
-21 MKRVLMA
+21 MKRALMVA
-28 TLCLSCVTL
+28 LCFSFVTL
-37 GGHAIDINI
+37 GSQAIDINI

-60 YRKTDADAQ
+60 YRKTDADAR
-69 QMERDVE
+69 QMERNVE
-76 KDIKTYM
+76 TDIKTYM

-90 GEFDLNDIIYSNREL
+90 GELDLNDVIYSNREL

-112 SSIFILKEDGANVK
+112 SSVFILKEDGANIK

-138 EKIADGTPAFRNAM
+138 EKIEDGTSIFRNAM
-152 IMSPDGM
+152 IMSPNGVIG
-159 MAYELRHQPAGNN
+159 YELRHQPAGNN

-183 TVDDMKVIAEKT
+183 TIDDMKAIAEKT

-260 VLKAQGVDKTKDM
+260 VLKAQGVDKAQDM

-291 IFSKSKAL
+291 ILSKSKAL
-299 TINDFTFLTLKTSK
+299 KINDFTFLTLKTSK
-313 MIREDKNDS
+313 MIREDKNNS

-336 MVMPVEADDIQH
+336 MVMPIEDEDIQH
-348 PDKIFPKAVRS
+348 PEKIFPKAVRS
-359 IILTDKYSM
+359 IILNDKYSKR
-368 HQPIQFA
+368 QPIQFA

-384 VYIQIKRPKTT
+384 VYMQIKRPKTT

-414 NNARPLIEKDLRD
+414 YNTSSLVEKDLRD
-427 IVQYVDTNNNKD
+427 IVQYIDTNNNKD
-439 YYNTFLSGLGAK
+439 YYNTFQSGLGAK
-451 MPKDMATVDIK
+451 MPNDMATVDIK
-462 STK
+462 NTK

>member
-1 MIFYIY
+1 
-7 ILFERVYVK
+7 
-16 GSVIM
+16 M
-21 MKRVLMA
+21 MKRALLT
-28 TLCLSCVTL
+28 TLCFSFVTL
-37 GGHAIDINI
+37 GSQAIDINI

-55 DAYQN
+55 DSYQN
-60 YRKTDADAQ
+60 YRKTDADAR
-69 QMERDVE
+69 QMERNVE
-76 KDIKTYM
+76 TDIKTYM

-90 GEFDLNDIIYSNREL
+90 GELDLNDVIYSNREL

-112 SSIFILKEDGANVK
+112 SSVFILKEDGANIK

-138 EKIADGTPAFRNAM
+138 EKIEDGTSIFRNAM
-152 IMSPDGM
+152 IMSPNGVIG
-159 MAYELRHQPAGNN
+159 YELRHQPAGNN

-183 TVDDMKVIAEKT
+183 IIDDMKAITEKT

-221 DVTYAKDAP
+221 DVTYAKDVP

-260 VLKAQGVDKTKDM
+260 VLKAQGVDKAQDM

-291 IFSKSKAL
+291 ILSKSKAL
-299 TINDFTFLTLKTSK
+299 KINDFTFLTLKTSK
-313 MIREDKNDS
+313 MIREDKNNS

-336 MVMPVEADDIQH
+336 MVMPVEDEDIQH
-348 PDKIFPKAVRS
+348 PEKIFPKAVRS
-359 IILTDKYSM
+359 IILNDKYSKR
-368 HQPIQFA
+368 QPIQFA

-384 VYIQIKRPKTT
+384 VYMQIKRPKTT

-414 NNARPLIEKDLRD
+414 YNTSSLVEKDLRD
-427 IVQYVDTNNNKD
+427 IVQYIDTNNNKD
-439 YYNTFLSGLGAK
+439 YYNTFQSGLGAK
-451 MPKDMATVDIK
+451 MPNDMATVDIK
-462 STK
+462 NTK

>member
-1 MIFYIY
+1 
-7 ILFERVYVK
+7 
-16 GSVIM
+16 M
-21 MKRVLMA
+21 MKRALMVA
-28 TLCLSCVTL
+28 LCFSFVTL
-37 GGHAIDINI
+37 GSQAIDINI
-46 PGADPTVSK
+46 PGADSTVSK

-60 YRKTDADAQ
+60 YRKTNADAR
-69 QMERDVE
+69 QMEWNVE
-76 KDIKTYM
+76 TDIKTYM

-90 GEFDLNDIIYSNREL
+90 GELDLNDVIYSNREL

-112 SSIFILKEDGANVK
+112 SSVFILKEDGANVK

-138 EKIADGTPAFRNAM
+138 EKIEDGTSAFRNAM
-152 IMSPDGM
+152 IMSPNGVIG
-159 MAYELRHQPAGNN
+159 YELRHQPAGNN

-183 TVDDMKVIAEKT
+183 TIDDMKAIAEKT

-260 VLKAQGVDKTKDM
+260 VLKAQGVDKAQDM

-279 NYVLPSIEPAKD
+279 NYVLPSIEPAKG
-291 IFSKSKAL
+291 ILSKSKAL
-299 TINDFTFLTLKTSK
+299 KINDFTFLTLKTSK
-313 MIREDKNDS
+313 MIREDKNNS

-336 MVMPVEADDIQH
+336 MVMPVEDEDIQH
-348 PDKIFPKAVRS
+348 PEKIFPKAVRS
-359 IILTDKYSM
+359 IILNDKYSKR
-368 HQPIQFA
+368 QPIQFA

-384 VYIQIKRPKTT
+384 VYMQIKRPKTT

-414 NNARPLIEKDLRD
+414 YNTSSLVEKDLRD
-427 IVQYVDTNNNKD
+427 IVQYIDTNNNKD
-439 YYNTFLSGLGAK
+439 YYNTFQSGLGAK
-451 MPKDMATVDIK
+451 MPNDMATVDIK
-462 STK
+462 NTK

>member
-1 MIFYIY
+1 
-7 ILFERVYVK
+7 
-16 GSVIM
+16 M
-21 MKRVLMA
+21 MKRALLA
-28 TLCLSCVTL
+28 TLCFSFVTL
-37 GGHAIDINI
+37 GSQAIDINI
-46 PGADPTVSK
+46 PGADSTVSK
-55 DAYQN
+55 DAFQN
-60 YRKTDADAQ
+60 YRKTDADAR
-69 QMERDVE
+69 QMERNVE
-76 KDIKTYM
+76 TDIKTYM

-90 GEFDLNDIIYSNREL
+90 GELDLNDVIYSNREL

-112 SSIFILKEDGANVK
+112 SSVFILKEDGANVK

-132 SRYGNT
+132 SRYGNI
-138 EKIADGTPAFRNAM
+138 EKIEDGTSAFRNAM
-152 IMSPDGM
+152 IMSPNGVIG
-159 MAYELRHQPAGNN
+159 YELRHQPAGNN

-183 TVDDMKVIAEKT
+183 TIDDMKAIAEKT

-221 DVTYAKDAP
+221 DVTYAKDVP

-260 VLKAQGVDKTKDM
+260 VLKAQGVDKAQDM

-291 IFSKSKAL
+291 ILSKSKAL
-299 TINDFTFLTLKTSK
+299 KINDFTFLTLKTSK
-313 MIREDKNDS
+313 MIREDKNNS

-336 MVMPVEADDIQH
+336 MVMPVEDEDIQH
-348 PDKIFPKAVRS
+348 PEKIFPKAVRS
-359 IILTDKYSM
+359 IILNDKYSKR
-368 HQPIQFA
+368 QPIQFA

-384 VYIQIKRPKTT
+384 VYMQIKRPKTT

-414 NNARPLIEKDLRD
+414 YNTSSLVEKDLRD
-427 IVQYVDTNNNKD
+427 IVQYIDTNNNKD
-439 YYNTFLSGLGAK
+439 YYNTFQSGLGAK
-451 MPKDMATVDIK
+451 MPNDMATVDIK
-462 STK
+462 NTK

>member
-1 MIFYIY
+1 
-7 ILFERVYVK
+7 
-16 GSVIM
+16 M
-21 MKRVLMA
+21 MKRALMA
-28 TLCLSCVTL
+28 ALCFSCVTL
-37 GGHAIDINI
+37 GSQAIDINI

-60 YRKTDADAQ
+60 YRKTDADAR
-69 QMERDVE
+69 QMERNVE
-76 KDIKTYM
+76 TDIKTYM

-90 GEFDLNDIIYSNREL
+90 GELDLNDVIYSNREL

-112 SSIFILKEDGANVK
+112 SSVFILKEDGANVK

-138 EKIADGTPAFRNAM
+138 EKIEDGTSAFRNAM
-152 IMSPDGM
+152 IMSPNGVIG
-159 MAYELRHQPAGNN
+159 YELRHQPAGNN

-183 TVDDMKVIAEKT
+183 TIDDMKAIAEKT

-213 PTVEKATW
+213 PTIEKATW
-221 DVTYAKDAP
+221 DVTYAKGAP

-238 MKNTPTISYHVGY
+238 MKNTPTISYHIGY

-260 VLKAQGVDKTKDM
+260 VLKAQGVDKAQDM

-291 IFSKSKAL
+291 ILSKSKAL
-299 TINDFTFLTLKTSK
+299 KINEFTFLTLKTSK
-313 MIREDKNDS
+313 MMREDKNNS

-336 MVMPVEADDIQH
+336 MVMPVEDEDIQH
-348 PDKIFPKAVRS
+348 PEKIFPKAVRS
-359 IILTDKYSM
+359 IILNDKYSKR
-368 HQPIQFA
+368 QPIQFA

-384 VYIQIKRPKTT
+384 VYMQIKRPKTT

-414 NNARPLIEKDLRD
+414 YYNTSSLNEKDLRD
-427 IVQYVDTNNNKD
+427 IVQYVDTNNDKD
-439 YYNTFLSGLGAK
+439 YYNTFQSGLGAK
-451 MPKDMATVDIK
+451 MPNDMATVDIK
-462 STK
+462 NTK

>member
-1 MIFYIY
+1 
-7 ILFERVYVK
+7 
-16 GSVIM
+16 M
-21 MKRVLMA
+21 MKRALMA
-28 TLCLSCVTL
+28 ALCFSFVTL
-37 GGHAIDINI
+37 GSQAIDINI
-46 PGADPTVSK
+46 PGADLTVSK

-112 SSIFILKEDGANVK
+112 SSVFILKEDGANVK

-138 EKIADGTPAFRNAM
+138 EKIEDGTSAFRNAM
-152 IMSPDGM
+152 IMSPNGVIG
-159 MAYELRHQPAGNN
+159 YELRHQPAGNN

-183 TVDDMKVIAEKT
+183 TIDDMKAIAEKT

-207 AGKFTY
+207 AGKFMY

-221 DVTYAKDAP
+221 DVTHTKGAP

-238 MKNTPTISYHVGY
+238 MKNTPTISYHIGY
-251 NFMPRKQFS
+251 NFMPRKQVS
-260 VLKAQGVDKTKDM
+260 VLQTQGVDKAQEL

-279 NYVLPSIEPAKD
+279 NYVLPSIEPAKNTL
-291 IFSKSKAL
+291 SKGKAL
-299 TINDFTFLTLKTSK
+299 KINDFTFLTLKTSK

-336 MVMPVEADDIQH
+336 MVMPVEDEDIQH
-348 PDKIFPKAVRS
+348 PEKIFPKAVRS
-359 IILTDKYSM
+359 IILNDKYSKR
-368 HQPIQFA
+368 QPIQFA

-384 VYIQIKRPKTT
+384 VYMQIKRPKTT

-414 NNARPLIEKDLRD
+414 YNTSSLNEKDLRD
-427 IVQYVDTNNNKD
+427 IVQYVDTNNDKD
-439 YYNTFLSGLGAK
+439 YYNTFQSGLGAK
-451 MPKDMATVDIK
+451 MPNDMATVDIK
-462 STK
+462 NTK